1 MDVTVAV
8 FDVDG
13 TLTVRDCV
21 VPFTRTAVGTF
32 GIFTA
37 MLRQSK
43 SVFTALISRDR
54 DVIKSVLVKV
64 AYTGLDAQKLEQQ
77 GITFADKV
85 YSSWMRQDVARRYR
99 WHQEQGHVVVLVS
112 ASLNTYLDPLGD
124 LLEADAVLCSRL
136 EVIDGVLTG
145 RLDGPNCRGQ
155 EKVSRITQWCQESQ
169 IPFEAIEYAYGD
181 SRGDLEMLAMASHS
195 FYVANDEIDI
205 APQ

>member
-77 GITFADKV
+77 GISFADKV

-112 ASLNTYLDPLGD
+112 ASLDTYLDPLGD

-181 SRGDLEMLAMASHS
+181 SRGDLEMLAMATHS
-195 FYVANDEIDI
+195 FYVAKDEIDI

>member
-21 VPFTRTAVGTF
+21 VPFTRTAGSTL

-37 MLRQSK
+37 MLRQPK
-43 SVFTALISRDR
+43 SVVTTLISRDR
-54 DVIKSVLVKV
+54 DAIKALFVKI

-77 GITFADKV
+77 GISFADKV
-85 YSSWMRQDVARRYR
+85 YLSWMRQDVARRYR

-136 EVIDGVLTG
+136 EVVDGVLTG

-155 EKVSRITQWCQESQ
+155 EKVSRITQWCQESK
-169 IPFEAIEYAYGD
+169 IPIEAIEYAYGD
-181 SRGDLEMLAMASHS
+181 SRGDLEMLAMATHS
-195 FYVANDEIDI
+195 FYVAKDEIDI

>member
-1 MDVTVAV
+1 MDVTIAV

-77 GITFADKV
+77 GISFADKV

-112 ASLNTYLDPLGD
+112 ASLDTYLDPLGD

-195 FYVANDEIDI
+195 FYVAKDEIDI

>member
-1 MDVTVAV
+1 MDVTIAV

-77 GITFADKV
+77 GISFADKV

-112 ASLNTYLDPLGD
+112 ASLDTYLDPLGD

-181 SRGDLEMLAMASHS
+181 SRGDLEMLAMATHS
-195 FYVANDEIDI
+195 FYVAKDEIDI